1 MKRSIQFAFLMTL
14 LLLPCKGFAI
24 YKRALDPSVLPL
36 EKKETVVHRF
46 NNWQTKWVYAFGQKK
61 IGKTPFITE
70 GGKKKAFDSYA
81 VISFILACVVLMGI
95 LISKFNVVFIFS
107 ILSLLFGIIGLVRIF
122 KKPQERGGLGFAL
135 VGLILGSMLMGVLI
149 LSLLSLL

>member
-1 MKRSIQFAFLMTL
+1 MNRLTLFAL
-14 LLLPCKGFAI
+14 LAMWLLCPCKGFAI
-24 YKRALDPSVLPL
+24 YTSVLNTSVLPL
-36 EKKETVVHRF
+36 SKKETIVHRF
-46 NNWQTKWVYAFGQKK
+46 KNGQTKLMYALMPKK
-61 IGKTPFITE
+61 IGKTPLDTE

-135 VGLILGSMLMGVLI
+135 VGLIVGSMLMGVLI